1 MKIIEI
7 QGGLGNQLFL
17 YVYWQW
23 MRKQFPKESIWG
35 LYPSR
40 GLSAH
45 NGLEI
50 QRWFD
55 VEMPPTSKWSNIVGY
70 SCFWL
75 NKLLR
80 RLHLPIPYCS
90 DDDHQAVDRLFHDG
104 YFQNVL
110 YQEDVNMPQFLIG
123 LDLGEDNQK
132 LLKEIQQSNAVSVHV
147 RRGDYL
153 KDKHNQRV
161 YGDICTDEYYEKA
174 MSIIERDVSD
184 AHYFFFSDDEEYV
197 RCHFYKERMTVV
209 NINKGER
216 SFFDLYL
223 MAHATR
229 MIIANSTFSCWAAY
243 LNRECK
249 TVVCPKRFANNRP
262 NLPIQKKGWIK
273 I

>member
-23 MRKQFPKESIWG
+23 MCKQFPKERIWG

-40 GLSAH
+40 GLTAH

-50 QRWFD
+50 HRWFD
-55 VEMPPTSKWSNIVGY
+55 VEMPPTSIFSNIVGY

-75 NKLLR
+75 NKMLR

-90 DDDHQAVDRLFHDG
+90 DNDHLIKERLFHDG
-104 YFQNVL
+104 FYQNVC
-110 YQEDVNMPQFLIG
+110 YQEGVEMPKFKK
-123 LDLGEDNQK
+123 DLNIDKNNQCV
-132 LLKEIQQSNAVSVHV
+132 LEEIRKPNAVSVHI

-153 KDKHNQRV
+153 KDKHNQRI
-161 YGDICTDEYYEKA
+161 YGGICTDEYYEKA
-174 MSIIERDVSD
+174 ISIIERDVPD
-184 AHYFFFSDDEEYV
+184 AHYFFFSDDEDFV
-197 RCHFYKERMTVV
+197 RSHFYKERMTIV

-243 LNRECK
+243 LNSDCK
-249 TVVCPKRFANNRP
+249 TIVCPKRFANNRP
-262 NLPIQKKGWIK
+262 NLPIQKKEWIK